1 MSEAEKANPFG
12 SNNDQKP
19 DRSLSVAKLT
29 IYAGRASFPEG
40 PDYSP
45 RDFLSR
51 YSIKFDAILTIFLFI
66 EIV

>member
-1 MSEAEKANPFG
+1 MSEAEKAIPPAPPD
-12 SNNDQKP
+12 DQKP
-19 DRSLSVAKLT
+19 DRRLNVAKLT
-29 IYAGRASFPEG
+29 IYAGRASFTEG

-45 RDFLSR
+45 RDCLTR